1 MNAFQRAL
9 LSARI
14 NSFDALVVFE
24 AVIPVKG
31 NKSWI
36 KSTCFIDNFL
46 ATLSFESPENFL
58 PFNNYLMNNLEI
70 PNFKQVLEIPTKF
83 SIFEKF

>member
-9 LSARI
+9 SARI
-14 NSFDALVVFE
+14 DSFDALVVFE

-36 KSTCFIDNFL
+36 KSTFFIDNFL
-46 ATLSFESPENFL
+46 ATLSFEESR
-58 PFNNYLMNNLEI
+58 
-70 PNFKQVLEIPTKF
+70 KF
-83 SIFEKF
+83 STVQQLSYE